1 MTRGTEDTGNIERQE
16 SQGRKEKQV
25 IEKRQERQ
33 ERQRRQERQKNFFCK
48 PILQMLLYGES
59 GRPFKHFI
67 VVLLKSREITLSFK
81 G

>member
-1 MTRGTEDTGNIERQE
+1 MEKGETRRDKEDR
-16 SQGRKEKQV
+16 RD
-25 IEKRQERQ
+25 KRII
-33 ERQRRQERQKNFFCK
+33 FA
-48 PILQMLLYGES
+48 ILQMLLYGES

>member
-1 MTRGTEDTGNIERQE
+1 MKRGTEDTGNIERQE
-16 SQGRKEKQV
+16 SQGRKERQV

-33 ERQRRQERQKNFFCK
+33 GETGETEEFFA
-48 PILQMLLYGES
+48 ILQMLLYDES

-67 VVLLKSREITLSFK
+67 VVLLKSHEIILSFK

>member
-16 SQGRKEKQV
+16 SQGRKERQV

-33 ERQRRQERQKNFFCK
+33 GETKNFFFA
-48 PILQMLLYGES
+48 ILQMLLYGES